1 MITVLGTVLV
11 LAILGLAVVRYGADT
26 RTNDTLDTRDP
37 ALPRGPQ
44 YAHTP
49 ASDLRLLA
57 ALARRVT
64 AQRQAWAAYDRS
76 LRPWEASQRTRPIG

>member
-1 MITVLGTVLV
+1 MIAAIVTVVV
-11 LAILGLAVVRYGADT
+11 LAVLGLAVVRYGADT
-26 RTNDTLDTRDP
+26 RSNETLDARDP

-44 YAHTP
+44 YAHNP

-57 ALARRVT
+57 ALARRVA

-76 LRPWEASQRTRPIG
+76 LRPWEGRCTRPIG